1 MAAAL
6 ARLLRLW
13 SRLTNEAAARRQPVT
28 PIRARTQDLEE
39 LADEIHCLFIRL
51 EDAGAPDQ
59 VEAKTA
65 RAFATHYQTYLDL
78 GGKPFET
85 TKNWLWD
92 LVTLEQRCRDSRYQA
107 TQRR

>member
-1 MAAAL
+1 MKPQ
-6 ARLLRLW
+6 REG
-13 SRLTNEAAARRQPVT
+13 SPSPQSEPEPKT
-28 PIRARTQDLEE
+28 LEE

-59 VEAKTA
+59 VEARTA

-107 TQRR
+107 TKRR